1 MRAFFILPNV
11 QEGNT
16 AIDAWDSFSSEPAV
30 RIVIDFNGAPVDE
43 ELLTN
48 VREANPKVIFYV
60 GAPMAP
66 AVPKLETFK
75 SLRRIAPLVNI
86 CHDAFDPSWF
96 ETLLIWRDCFDLQV
110 SIDGG
115 SETPGIDMGT
125 LTPFSPLPYEGKDI
139 KRDITC
145 GFAGQNSG
153 PGHPRRDWLNPLVN
167 LKRVSHRPRD
177 TETYEGYANF
187 LLRCRMV
194 INFSQSGNNVHHVKG
209 RVIEVA
215 LAGGVLLEM
224 DGAPTRDWIPEE
236 YIYFYKDLYEA
247 SEIIKG
253 EAFSE
258 WEGKARGY
266 QLYVRKH
273 YTPEKI
279 YGEMLERIGL

>member
-1 MRAFFILPNV
+1 MKVFFILPNV

-16 AIDAWDSFSSEPAV
+16 AIDAWDSFSPEPAA
-30 RIVIDFNGAPVDE
+30 RMIIDFNGNPVDVK
-43 ELLTN
+43 LINN
-48 VREANPKVIFYV
+48 VRKVNPKVIFYV
-60 GAPMAP
+60 GASVAS
-66 AVPKLETFK
+66 AVPRLKTFK
-75 SLRRIAPLVNI
+75 FLRTIAPLINI

-96 ETLLIWRDCFDLQV
+96 ETLLIWRDYFDLQV

-125 LTPFSPLPYEGKDI
+125 LTPFSPLPYKGKDI

-153 PGHPRRDWLNPLVN
+153 PGHPRRDWLDPLVDKK
-167 LKRVSHRPRD
+167 LISHRPRD
-177 TETYEGYANF
+177 TETYEDYANF

-209 RVIEVA
+209 RVIETA

-224 DGAPTRDWIPEE
+224 DEAPTRNWIPED
-236 YIYFYKDLYEA
+236 YIYFYKDLDEA
-247 SEIIKG
+247 AEIIKG
-253 EAFSE
+253 KAFSE
-258 WEGKARGY
+258 WEEKAMGY
-266 QLYVRKH
+266 QSYVKEH
-273 YTPEKI
+273 YNPEKI